1 MMKTFQTLNINYQQL
16 NYILIS
22 IQAVLGVFGIIGN
35 ILAIFVF
42 SRKTLKHHSYSFYWR
57 IIALCDNVLLTE
69 ALKKWSK
76 MAFDTSSLS
85 LWIQNLDCILSEFL
99 VYVAGYVS
107 GYILTIISIDRL
119 LVIVYPYR
127 FRVFQRRWFQ
137 LLLVF
142 LIVIYSVLLHIRMP
156 FYYRLE
162 IVNITSNTSEIS
174 CYSSPQIQKENGFLI
189 MINTVLTNV
198 IINSLVDFK
207 LIIAITASKRQAT
220 ISATSANAI
229 DYSRPEIRH

>member
-1 MMKTFQTLNINYQQL
+1 MMKTFQALNHQKL
-16 NYILIS
+16 NNILIS
-22 IQAVLGVFGIIGN
+22 IQAIIGLLGIIGN

-42 SRKTLKHHSYSFYWR
+42 SRKTLRHHSYSFYWR
-57 IIALCDNVLLTE
+57 IIALCDNVLLAE

-76 MAFDTSSLS
+76 MTFDTTSLS
-85 LWIQNLDCILSEFL
+85 LWIHNLDCILSEFL

-107 GYILTIISIDRL
+107 GYMLTIISIDRL

-142 LIVIYSVLLHIRMP
+142 LVVVYSVILHIRMP

-162 IVNITSNTSEIS
+162 IEPVNITSNMSEIV

-189 MINTVLTNV
+189 MINTLLTNV
-198 IINSLVDFK
+198 IINSLVDCK
-207 LIIAITASKRQAT
+207 LIIAITASKRR
-220 ISATSANAI
+220 
-229 DYSRPEIRH
+229 SRRHHRM